1 MYCVLGSYCLVVT
14 EANHDNEFFE
24 HEATAFSIIRAY
36 FSENMKIRVQGTPNQ
51 ADTLY
56 YTDTKPGPNTNV
68 FFLFITNPYSADTS
82 IKRTRTLKWIV
93 LG

>member
-24 HEATAFSIIRAY
+24 HFSEATALSIIRAY
-36 FSENMKIRVQGTPNQ
+36 FSEKMKIRVQGTPNQ

-56 YTDTKPGPNTNV
+56 
-68 FFLFITNPYSADTS
+68 
-82 IKRTRTLKWIV
+82 
-93 LG
+93 

>member
-1 MYCVLGSYCLVVT
+1 MYCALGSYCLVVT

-24 HEATAFSIIRAY
+24 HFSEATALSIIRAY

-56 YTDTKPGPNTNV
+56 YTDTKPGPDINV
-68 FFLFITNPYSADTS
+68 FFLFITNPYSANTY
-82 IKRTRTLKWIV
+82 
-93 LG
+93 

>member
-1 MYCVLGSYCLVVT
+1 MYCALGSYCLVVT

-24 HEATAFSIIRAY
+24 HFSETTALSIIRAY

-56 YTDTKPGPNTNV
+56 
-68 FFLFITNPYSADTS
+68 
-82 IKRTRTLKWIV
+82 
-93 LG
+93 

>member
-1 MYCVLGSYCLVVT
+1 MVT
-14 EANHDNEFFE
+14 QANHDNEFVE

-56 YTDTKPGPNTNV
+56 YTDTKPGPDTNV
-68 FFLFITNPYSADTS
+68 FFLSITNPYSANTY
-82 IKRTRTLKWIV
+82 
-93 LG
+93 